1 MPISTN
7 FKEKQRYP
15 AETRASQYWHIPRGI
30 SISKMDYYFWAQ
42 KIKGICEIKQTF
54 I

>member
-7 FKEKQRYP
+7 FKEKKRYP
-15 AETRASQYWHIPRGI
+15 AEMRAPQHWHIPRGI
-30 SISKMDYYFWAQ
+30 SFSKMDYYFWAQ
-42 KIKGICEIKQTF
+42 KIKGICKIKQTF